1 MGKSKN
7 NKGFTLTELIIAVAV
22 LGIVISPL
30 VANFIQSARINKKAR
45 ISLNATNMAQDI
57 MEGASAY
64 TAEEFVEMFESEV
77 TLINKI
83 LPATTKGYTSHG
95 DCNDDGT
102 PHYAAEAASF
112 DTEDG
117 DASTR
122 RYTTEVKAGIAQNM
136 RKLWDDGSKV
146 SDYYLF
152 ADGVEIGKSK
162 YNLKFHLSTDKTKQ
176 SCRTIK
182 KR

>member
-64 TAEEFVEMFESEV
+64 TAEEFVEM
-77 TLINKI
+77 L
-83 LPATTKGYTSHG
+83 
-95 DCNDDGT
+95 
-102 PHYAAEAASF
+102 
-112 DTEDG
+112 
-117 DASTR
+117 
-122 RYTTEVKAGIAQNM
+122 KA
-136 RKLWDDGSKV
+136 K
-146 SDYYLF
+146 
-152 ADGVEIGKSK
+152 
-162 YNLKFHLSTDKTKQ
+162 
-176 SCRTIK
+176 
-182 KR
+182 

>member
-95 DCNDDGT
+95 D
-102 PHYAAEAASF
+102 
-112 DTEDG
+112 
-117 DASTR
+117 
-122 RYTTEVKAGIAQNM
+122 
-136 RKLWDDGSKV
+136 
-146 SDYYLF
+146 
-152 ADGVEIGKSK
+152 
-162 YNLKFHLSTDKTKQ
+162 
-176 SCRTIK
+176 
-182 KR
+182 